1 MLFTLTRIC
10 PFWSVG
16 DIELPYQV
24 PDQRHFVMG
33 DNRSAS
39 IDSRSSIVGCISED
53 QIVGKIVFRVW
64 PLNVF
69 GPLN

>member
-1 MLFTLTRIC
+1 
-10 PFWSVG
+10 
-16 DIELPYQV
+16 
-24 PDQRHFVMG
+24 MG

-39 IDSRSSIVGCISED
+39 IDSCSSIVGCISED
-53 QIVGKIVFRVW
+53 QIVGKIIFRVW